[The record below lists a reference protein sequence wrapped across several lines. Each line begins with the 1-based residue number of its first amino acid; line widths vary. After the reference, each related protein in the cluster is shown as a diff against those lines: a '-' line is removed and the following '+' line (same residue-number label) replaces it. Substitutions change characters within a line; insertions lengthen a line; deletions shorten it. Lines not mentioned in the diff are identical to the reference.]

1 MCGIRAGSR
10 VGNRLRLRGEK
21 GSNVP
26 RYNNNGERDNF
37 MAQADNHSLISR
49 NNGIPKR
56 FNTTTRKFV

>member
-1 MCGIRAGSR
+1 MLEI
-10 VGNRLRLRGEK
+10 VKLRGEK

-37 MAQADNHSLISR
+37 MAQADNHSLISP